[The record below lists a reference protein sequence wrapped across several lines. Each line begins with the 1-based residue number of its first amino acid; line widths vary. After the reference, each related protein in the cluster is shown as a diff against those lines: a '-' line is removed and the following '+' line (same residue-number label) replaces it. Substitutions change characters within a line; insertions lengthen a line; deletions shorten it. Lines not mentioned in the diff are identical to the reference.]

1 MFLATEHLPSMD
13 TSCGQQQGT
22 GTAARNVFAG
32 TIHES
37 RKDDTTLTHNIW
49 YKRPGSDPHGGHHR
63 EIEEVSSLERLRPS
77 HTGRAALTDGCHG
90 DIETAWSGSAR
101 SPSQYSERGAAMSG
115 YYTPQG
121 ITVSTR
127 LIQSV
132 ATRNK
137 VPYPYPNPELSTPK
151 VEFRVLDLF
160 QTEPASASARSGLAR
175 GLVSGFI

>member
-1 MFLATEHLPSMD
+1 
-13 TSCGQQQGT
+13 
-22 GTAARNVFAG
+22 
-32 TIHES
+32 
-37 RKDDTTLTHNIW
+37 
-49 YKRPGSDPHGGHHR
+49 
-63 EIEEVSSLERLRPS
+63 
-77 HTGRAALTDGCHG
+77 
-90 DIETAWSGSAR
+90 
-101 SPSQYSERGAAMSG
+101 MSG

-175 GLVSGFI
+175 ELVSGFI